1 MLGGNLSGILKNETD
16 TRTEEV
22 ADAPALGAGRRRLRM
37 RKLTVHRWVVLV

>member
-22 ADAPALGAGRRRLRM
+22 ADAPALGAGRRLRM